1 MLSDGRKFDVWVVS
15 DGYVGMVYKVK
26 GIEIPDPPKVV
37 DDGEKEKQAVGATKE
52 GQPSA

>member
-1 MLSDGRKFDVWVVS
+1 M
-15 DGYVGMVYKVK
+15 VGSLTSGWLVMAKVK